1 MAGKVS
7 LKLGKGN
14 VFVEK
19 SGTPGMAG
27 ILCLKGIPR
36 CFLQLG
42 FWGYLSW
49 RSWRGRT
56 QESGLHKMLLY
67 SVSFHLSLLD
77 RFVNGL
83 TFNVN
88 FTFNRQ
94 PLRVQHRALDLT
106 SYFPLEPVLFP
117 KAARGVPLLPPDFTL
132 K

>member
-1 MAGKVS
+1 
-7 LKLGKGN
+7 
-14 VFVEK
+14 
-19 SGTPGMAG
+19 
-27 ILCLKGIPR
+27 
-36 CFLQLG
+36 
-42 FWGYLSW
+42 
-49 RSWRGRT
+49 
-56 QESGLHKMLLY
+56 MLPY

-106 SYFPLEPVLFP
+106 SHFPLEPVLFP
-117 KAARGVPLLPPDFTL
+117 KAAHGVPLLPPDFTL